1 MDEMKIRLSTKW
13 MKDIITKLISK
24 AIYNKLGYKID
35 IRINEIE
42 VRTSDGRIQIHADV
56 DAETD
61 KQELTRLVKDFGID

>member
-1 MDEMKIRLSTKW
+1 MDEMKISLSTKW
-13 MKDIITKLISK
+13 MKDIITKLVSK

-61 KQELTRLVKDFGID
+61 KQELTRIVKDFGID

>member
-1 MDEMKIRLSTKW
+1 MDEMKIKLSTRW
-13 MKDIITKLISK
+13 MKEIITKLISK
-24 AIYNKLGYKID
+24 AKLGYKID

-61 KQELTRLVKDFGID
+61 KREFIRIAKDFGID

>member
-1 MDEMKIRLSTKW
+1 MDEMKIKLSTRW
-13 MKDIITKLISK
+13 MKEIITKLISK
-24 AIYNKLGYKID
+24 AICNKLGYKID

-61 KQELTRLVKDFGID
+61 KRELIRIAKGFGID